1 MENCVRDAIHDVNI
15 NILWDY
21 SSNERIALLVTRKS
35 YFIGSKSDFVL
46 KIGNFSMQ
54 EEKDNLHQ
62 VILHSCEFRLNWIS
76 ENSVKLKF

>member
-46 KIGNFSMQ
+46 KNWEFFHARGKRQFTSGNSSLM
-54 EEKDNLHQ
+54 
-62 VILHSCEFRLNWIS
+62 
-76 ENSVKLKF
+76 